1 MELKWAQ
8 KLVLEICMLMKIVI
22 TKELVY
28 YVTKKA
34 LEIKFN
40 QFAQIVEKVKVLMAL
55 LEVEDALSAEN

>member
-22 TKELVY
+22 MKELVY